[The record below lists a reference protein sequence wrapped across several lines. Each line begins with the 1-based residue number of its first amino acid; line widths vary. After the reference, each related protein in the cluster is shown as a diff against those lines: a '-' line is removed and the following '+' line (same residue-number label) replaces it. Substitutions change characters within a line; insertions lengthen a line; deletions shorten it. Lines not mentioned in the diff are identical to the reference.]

1 MVQGDGASTPHDPVL
16 QQSHQ
21 CAVLHAI
28 RANDNICEQFI
39 RYQRKFAEPDNES
52 LLNFWV
58 HLYYSCSKEPTVQD
72 PEDQNPK
79 AGLLTRLD

>member
-1 MVQGDGASTPHDPVL
+1 MAQALLTTQFCSSPISAPSCMPYEPTITYVSSSTGTSV
-16 QQSHQ
+16 
-21 CAVLHAI
+21 
-28 RANDNICEQFI
+28 
-39 RYQRKFAEPDNES
+39 FAEPDNES